1 MKVLVI
7 DSHKSTKPTPAN
19 NLHWINAKII
29 ADRFGGDLIWSY
41 PTVNDN
47 IQSNYDVIIFV
58 HASMYA
64 FVDYAWL
71 EASPN
76 AKIFHVT
83 NEYNLG
89 EPRILWM
96 AAKAGRKYDVIANH
110 ELKASK
116 LVGKYIDN
124 WNIVNLN
131 ALCIEPNP
139 SGKTLKVE
147 DLIQDKVLYYGS
159 FRKDRAKYF
168 EKYFNS
174 PTMMVSSHKKNHEK
188 FHNIGAEPCFI
199 SRIDWSKDGL
209 LPYKFSLYIE
219 DEKTHTYYNFL
230 ANRFYESLNYG
241 VTPFFDKS
249 CLGTIEKSGYDIG
262 PEYIVDSIGDLD
274 EKIKNPPRFKLE
286 WLHQALK
293 EKETV
298 LSQIENIVKGRK

>member
-7 DSHKSTKPTPAN
+7 DSHKSTKPIPAN

-41 PTVNDN
+41 TGVNDE
-47 IQSNYDVIIFV
+47 IKGGYDAIIFV
-58 HASMYA
+58 HASHYS

-71 EASPN
+71 EASPD

-96 AAKAGRKYDVIANH
+96 AAKAGRKYHAIANH
-110 ELKASK
+110 PEKASK
-116 LVGKYIDN
+116 LVGKYIES

-131 ALCIEPNP
+131 AMCIKPTDM
-139 SGKTLKVE
+139 GIKLE
-147 DLIQDKVLYYGS
+147 DVIADKVLYYGS
-159 FRKDRAKYF
+159 FRKDRADYF

-174 PTMMVSSHKKNHEK
+174 PDMIVSSHKKNHEK
-188 FHNIGAEPCFI
+188 FHAIGAEPEFI
-199 SRIDWSKDGL
+199 TRINWKKDGL

-219 DEKTHTYYNFL
+219 DKKTHEHYNFL

-241 VTPFFDKS
+241 VTPLFDKS
-249 CLGTIEKSGYDIG
+249 CCGTIDKSGYNIG
-262 PEYIVDSIGDLD
+262 PEFIIDGPEDLAD
-274 EKIKNPPRFKLE
+274 KIKNPPKFKME
-286 WLHQALK
+286 WVRQAMQ
-293 EKETV
+293 EKENV
-298 LSQIENIVKGRK
+298 LLEIEKIVNEK